1 MEEKASQ
8 IIQRSL
14 PLFLKLGV
22 KSLTM
27 DDIARELGIS
37 KKTLYQYFADKNQLI
52 LKVVEYDLHQ
62 DECKMHNSIQG
73 TKNAI
78 EEIFSVASCVIEQI
92 KNIHPSILF
101 ELKKY
106 YPEAY
111 SKFNEHKKGFI
122 LESVLNN
129 IERGINEGLYCKNFN
144 AEIVA
149 RLYTAKVDALFDVEL
164 FPPTKFKTEDIYKE
178 MLMYHIRSI
187 VNENGLKVVT
197 QFLKSNAL

>member
-1 MEEKASQ
+1 MEDKAIQ

-52 LKVVEYDLHQ
+52 IKVVEFDLHH
-62 DECKMHNSIQG
+62 DECQMHNSIQG
-73 TKNAI
+73 TTNAI
-78 EEIFSVASCVIEQI
+78 EEIFSVAACVIDQI
-92 KNIHPSILF
+92 KNIHPSIIF

-111 SKFNEHKKGFI
+111 AKFNEHKKGFI

-129 IERGINEGLYCKNFN
+129 IKRGIKEGLYATNFN

-149 RLYTAKVDALFDVEL
+149 RLYTSKVDTLFDVEL
-164 FPPTKFKTEDIYKE
+164 FPPNKFKTEDIYKE
-178 MLMYHIRSI
+178 MLMCHIKSL
-187 VNENGLKVVT
+187 VNEKGLKIAT